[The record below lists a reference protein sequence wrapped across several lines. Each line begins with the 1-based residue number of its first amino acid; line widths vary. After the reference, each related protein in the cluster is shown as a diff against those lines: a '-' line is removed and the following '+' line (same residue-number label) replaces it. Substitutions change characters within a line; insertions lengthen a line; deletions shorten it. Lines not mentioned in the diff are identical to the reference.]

1 MHSSLR
7 GQVAPQLPLSP
18 PPVPAPPSAPP
29 PAAQTPRSSPGRLG
43 PTPGAPAA
51 ALAPLEAPA
60 ARSALSTN
68 LAGGWPAASTGLT
81 GQGGDERDPG
91 EYAGGG
97 SSQRLG
103 SGSTGIG
110 RLSENH

>member
-1 MHSSLR
+1 MHSSLP

-29 PAAQTPRSSPGRLG
+29 PAAETPRSSPGRLG
-43 PTPGAPAA
+43 PTPCAPE
-51 ALAPLEAPA
+51 ALAPLEASA
-60 ARSALSTN
+60 TRSALSAN
-68 LAGGWPAASTGLT
+68 PAGGWPAESTGLT
-81 GQGGDERDPG
+81 GQGGDERHPG
-91 EYAGGG
+91 GYAGGG